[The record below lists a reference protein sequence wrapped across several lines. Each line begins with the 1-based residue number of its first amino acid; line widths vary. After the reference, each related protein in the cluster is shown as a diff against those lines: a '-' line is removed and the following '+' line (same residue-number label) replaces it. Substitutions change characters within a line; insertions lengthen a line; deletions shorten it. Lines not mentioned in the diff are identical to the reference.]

1 MPKCP
6 LLRSV
11 ITDSIVD
18 LMNRL
23 LETPTYPILSWYIRA
38 TKGTKHAEYFPMIIF
53 FKIMLSSPRK
63 YQFFF
68 VL

>member
-1 MPKCP
+1 MPRYP
-6 LLRSV
+6 LPQSV
-11 ITDSIVD
+11 ITDSIGGS
-18 LMNRL
+18 MNHL
-23 LETPTYPILSWYIRA
+23 LETPTYCILSWYIR
-38 TKGTKHAEYFPMIIF
+38 TTRGTKHAEYFPMIIF